1 MAAHYQRLAI
11 LAMLAP
17 LLLASG
23 LVVGGPLLGLA
34 ATLRSWPDAAAWRAL
49 AQMSAT
55 SLALAILGV
64 GIATGPALLLAG
76 WIFRARGRR
85 LAALAHRA
93 LAASAALPSIV
104 VALAALMTFAPALA
118 GMVAAPYSL
127 VLAAL
132 GAGLF
137 ATPILA
143 LGLLAAARS
152 GRARAEPAAAALG
165 LSEDGKTFS
174 LYLRCARG
182 WALAAGLWTLLRL
195 VGETMVVMMLSGNRL
210 AWPVRPWQAVRAASA
225 DIALR
230 AGETPPA
237 LWAPLHMEA
246 LGLVVMAV
254 FLSLLARRLTRPV
267 VRSRKER
274 TA

>member
-1 MAAHYQRLAI
+1 MTARHHRPAI

-17 LLLASG
+17 LLLAAG
-23 LVVGGPLLGLA
+23 LLLGGPLLGLA
-34 ATLRSWPDAAAWRAL
+34 ATLRSWPEAAVWRGL
-49 AQMSAT
+49 AQMAAS

-64 GIATGPALLLAG
+64 GIATGPALLLAS
-76 WIFRARGRR
+76 WIFRRRSSR

-104 VALAALMTFAPALA
+104 VALAALMTYAPAL
-118 GMVAAPYSL
+118 GRFLSAPYSL
-127 VLAAL
+127 LLAAL
-132 GAGLF
+132 GLGLF

-143 LGLLAAARS
+143 LALLAAAHS

-165 LSEDGKTFS
+165 LSVEGKTFG

-195 VGETMVVMMLSGNRL
+195 MGETMVVMMLSGNRL
-210 AWPVRPWQAVRAASA
+210 AWPVWPGQAVRAVSA

-230 AGETPPA
+230 AGETPPT
-237 LWAPLHMEA
+237 LWAPLYVEA
-246 LGLVVMAV
+246 LGLVVMAIG
-254 FLSLLARRLTRPV
+254 LSLLARRLIRRPLC
-267 VRSRKER
+267 SRQER
-274 TA
+274 AA